1 MKMLIWRTGKTK
13 ACTFKDF
20 YWRDNGSS
28 LKIFKMSFFFFSLV
42 FWRFLLLVSIT
53 DSVASAVFQT
63 MLTVCHRKRPKL
75 CKQLIKRIVE
85 FLTSCSAAPGTR
97 SGFDFLFLFA
107 QQKEEGGAISHFALF
122 CFARFV
128 SPLLVFLKDQAS
140 SHLLETI
147 LQLSPKSL
155 LRELYKQH
163 LKGHLVGLALHPI
176 ANFPVQRLTAASAKC
191 KMVGFK

>member
-1 MKMLIWRTGKTK
+1 M
-13 ACTFKDF
+13 A
-20 YWRDNGSS
+20 
-28 LKIFKMSFFFFSLV
+28 FSLASKHHRLGCQCSV
-42 FWRFLLLVSIT
+42 PDHVDRVSPET
-53 DSVASAVFQT
+53 AQT
-63 MLTVCHRKRPKL
+63 LQTAHQAHCGILDKL
-75 CKQLIKRIVE
+75 PR
-85 FLTSCSAAPGTR
+85 R
-97 SGFDFLFLFA
+97 SRNEVRLGFSLSICTT
-107 QQKEEGGAISHFALF
+107 EGGGPEGGGGAISHFALF
-122 CFARFV
+122 CFAPFL